1 VLLRWQRWSLPI
13 LRVLLWLVALAYLM
27 LEAREVATQRQIT
40 QITVFALLFL
50 VANFQINLARHLG
63 SDHKESLP
71 ILQASLAMFIGS
83 LFSVLDGALDYLMA
97 SLPGGLPA
105 GLLPVVFVLGW
116 SVNLISVALALG
128 SMELFL
134 GSLRRLMTS
143 S

>member
-1 VLLRWQRWSLPI
+1 
-13 LRVLLWLVALAYLM
+13 M

-63 SDHKESLP
+63 SDHKESLS

-116 SVNLISVALALG
+116 GVNLISVALALG